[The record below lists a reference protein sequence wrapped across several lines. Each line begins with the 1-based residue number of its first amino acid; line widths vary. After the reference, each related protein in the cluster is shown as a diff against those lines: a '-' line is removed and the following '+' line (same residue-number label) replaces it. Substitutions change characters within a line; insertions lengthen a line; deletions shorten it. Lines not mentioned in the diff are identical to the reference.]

1 MQLEKSPLCAGLASL
16 LVLGCGAR
24 YVDPPRAP
32 AKEIPKIDARA
43 APPEPGHTRVL
54 LDANCERARVTE
66 VSAWRTARGTVSTG
80 RSTGIIDGYS
90 ESVRPVCIAPCFADF
105 EPGMHVLRFSSQT
118 DGRGST
124 VAVQVDERSKVVRHA
139 MGRHDDGEPSVHFGG
154 TVLLTLGATSL
165 LIGGLVLAAVP
176 GLESDQSDDYADTGA
191 ALLGV
196 GAAAMFVAIP
206 MILVS
211 RPSYQPG
218 STTEIPQ

>member
-1 MQLEKSPLCAGLASL
+1 MLRRDSPFLAGLAAS

-32 AKEIPKIDARA
+32 AKEIPKIEARA
-43 APPEPGHTRVL
+43 TPPEPGRTRVL
-54 LDANCERARVTE
+54 LDANGERAEVTE
-66 VSAWRTARGTVSTG
+66 VSAWQTAHGTASTSNSTG
-80 RSTGIIDGYS
+80 FIHGYS
-90 ESVRPVCIAPCFADF
+90 ESVRPVCITPCFADF

-118 DGRGST
+118 AGRGST
-124 VAVQVDERSKVVRHA
+124 VAVQVDERDKVVRHA
-139 MGRHDDGEPSVHFGG
+139 MGRYDDGKPSVHFGG
-154 TVLLTLGATSL
+154 TVLLTLGATSVVV
-165 LIGGLVLAAVP
+165 GGLVLAAVP
-176 GLESDQSDDYADTGA
+176 GLESDQSDEYASTGA

-206 MILVS
+206 MMLAS